1 MKLNFLAAKER
12 ISGFRRKQ
20 WKRRMKEEEE
30 GNKDAEK
37 GIRGKGRRR
46 KRRIEEEGEKKGK
59 ENETRGGRIKGRGG

>member
-1 MKLNFLAAKER
+1 
-12 ISGFRRKQ
+12 
-20 WKRRMKEEEE
+20 MKEEEE